1 MQLWNRL
8 PTQLTAPFDRYDR
21 RLWVLFAARLIVSAG
36 FGVAMP
42 FVSLYLY
49 RELGI
54 SMKAVGTIMLASA
67 LVSSAGR
74 IAGGELADRF
84 GRKRLISCSMAART
98 GVFLLM
104 AYAIYVRA
112 SYLAIALIFLLIRF
126 VGALAQPGISAM
138 VADIVSPERRVE
150 AFGVLRIGSNAGWAI
165 GPSIGGFLI
174 TISYWSLFLVTA
186 AASFIGLI
194 IILLFATES
203 IHTREQGRFALKR
216 MLDVGRDRTFLVFC
230 SFSFILFLVMGQ
242 FAGTLSVFSTEFIG
256 ISDVELGFLYTLNG
270 VVVVLFQWP
279 AALFGG
285 WLGMRRALVLGAILF
300 AVGYFSVGIV
310 PSFSFL
316 LGSMIVISLGEVV
329 FSPTATTAVANIAPK
344 HKMGRYMGFFGV
356 AEAFG
361 WSAGPFI
368 GGVLIDAYGNTAP
381 QLLWGVVAGIAVVAA
396 IGFQAVGRH
405 NEPVV

>member
-1 MQLWNRL
+1 MRLWNRL
-8 PTQLTAPFDRYDR
+8 PIQLTAPVDRYDR
-21 RLWVLFAARLIVSAG
+21 RLWVLFATRLIVSAG

-54 SMKAVGTIMLASA
+54 SMRGIGTIMLASA

-84 GRKRLISCSMAART
+84 GRKHLISCSMAVRT

-126 VGALAQPGISAM
+126 VGALAEPGISAM

-203 IHTREQGRFALKR
+203 IHTREQERFALKR

-242 FAGTLSVFSTEFIG
+242 FAGPLSVFSTEFIG

-279 AALFGG
+279 AALLGG
-285 WLGMRRALVLGAILF
+285 WLGMRRALVLGC
-300 AVGYFSVGIV
+300 VWPMMTQV
-310 PSFSFL
+310 
-316 LGSMIVISLGEVV
+316 
-329 FSPTATTAVANIAPK
+329 
-344 HKMGRYMGFFGV
+344 
-356 AEAFG
+356 
-361 WSAGPFI
+361 
-368 GGVLIDAYGNTAP
+368 
-381 QLLWGVVAGIAVVAA
+381 
-396 IGFQAVGRH
+396 
-405 NEPVV
+405 